1 MRDSFIFSLYR
12 DSVEGARMQIF
23 IPTIDQVGKP
33 HLRYLIPSRLHFVQ
47 FRSSLSFINYWTGY
61 MLQVLDQVCDLIVDV
76 LRDQVVLRIF
86 QACMV

>member
-1 MRDSFIFSLYR
+1 
-12 DSVEGARMQIF
+12 
-23 IPTIDQVGKP
+23 
-33 HLRYLIPSRLHFVQ
+33 
-47 FRSSLSFINYWTGY
+47 